1 MALSLVDLR
10 FASFLESATDAYH
23 GTTNGNAEREIALEK
38 VEHYQLTV
46 TGMKY
51 VEEMSRAEVTD
62 ELRIRLDLSEST
74 HLVHW
79 SAPSLKALLV
89 FCRERVEDEQ
99 EDRKNPQ
106 LGIALALRMSLAIV
120 ETPELKN

>member
-1 MALSLVDLR
+1 
-10 FASFLESATDAYH
+10 
-23 GTTNGNAEREIALEK
+23 
-38 VEHYQLTV
+38 
-46 TGMKY
+46 MKY

-62 ELRIRLDLSEST
+62 ELRIRLDLSESA

-89 FCRERVEDEQ
+89 FCRERVGDEQ